1 MADLRND
8 EWDALDAYHLDQ
20 EIECARKG
28 EYLDAEDHKKRR
40 AELSELRQATKEPSN
55 G

>member
-1 MADLRND
+1 MSDLRND
-8 EWDALDAYHLDQ
+8 EWDALDSYHLDR

-40 AELSELRQATKEPSN
+40 AELAALRKALKDHP
-55 G
+55 